1 MRASYVRVTALL
13 TITALCACSGGG
25 SSPSNPIPA
34 RAPVAT
40 SSAPANTSSQTRA
53 TFVIHWPSGAQA
65 AAATKRRK
73 TISPSTQSISVTVNG
88 GSPTVVNKPTLTG
101 SPSTTSVTIY
111 APPGDDGFT
120 FTAWDQLDASGAI
133 LDQATVNQTIIADA
147 NNTVSVALDGVCA
160 ALVPTLTQTGVYV
173 QYQNETVPLASGSRT
188 VLKSARLIGNFSKVF
203 QFTRVDADGNTILT
217 SAGSA
222 PILVTESGSTQHV
235 TIVPVAT
242 GASNTTFTITPTV
255 AEPDGFSTSITAE
268 SPTCGTGTSTL
279 PNSFAL
285 STAAEVIVADANNG
299 ILAYDQDGTS
309 LAKLSSK
316 RFTFIAYSPNS
327 KDLVAINEDLEDQED
342 IDFQTLS
349 LSGSSLGSGSFVP
362 QGTDGTESPSG
373 IIYNPVTGNFYFL
386 VEYGDE
392 NPEPNIEEYSISGS
406 TATYVAYALG
416 YYNPGALIVLPNGN
430 LAVSQDDEN
439 SDTCLFSDT
448 FFPGLC
454 STGGVNTA
462 LTFDSTRGYII
473 GIDSTGGTIFD
484 QSLNTVG
491 VFNSPTTV
499 DHGYPAAYSPGND
512 ELYIFN
518 GGNAVGMSGST
529 IYQGGST
536 TSNLPAGAFPQSFGG
551 R

>member
-40 SSAPANTSSQTRA
+40 SSAPANTASQTRA

-222 PILVTESGSTQHV
+222 PILVTESGST
-235 TIVPVAT
+235 
-242 GASNTTFTITPTV
+242 TTRYDRSRCDRRFEHDV
-255 AEPDGFSTSITAE
+255 HDHADRCRARRLFHEHYGR
-268 SPTCGTGTSTL
+268 
-279 PNSFAL
+279 
-285 STAAEVIVADANNG
+285 VADVRDWNVDASEF
-299 ILAYDQDGTS
+299 LC
-309 LAKLSSK
+309 
-316 RFTFIAYSPNS
+316 
-327 KDLVAINEDLEDQED
+327 V
-342 IDFQTLS
+342 ID
-349 LSGSSLGSGSFVP
+349 
-362 QGTDGTESPSG
+362 
-373 IIYNPVTGNFYFL
+373 
-386 VEYGDE
+386 
-392 NPEPNIEEYSISGS
+392 
-406 TATYVAYALG
+406 
-416 YYNPGALIVLPNGN
+416 
-430 LAVSQDDEN
+430 
-439 SDTCLFSDT
+439 
-448 FFPGLC
+448 
-454 STGGVNTA
+454 
-462 LTFDSTRGYII
+462 
-473 GIDSTGGTIFD
+473 
-484 QSLNTVG
+484 
-491 VFNSPTTV
+491 
-499 DHGYPAAYSPGND
+499 
-512 ELYIFN
+512 
-518 GGNAVGMSGST
+518 
-529 IYQGGST
+529 
-536 TSNLPAGAFPQSFGG
+536 GG
-551 R
+551 RSDRRGCQ